1 MSQSLTSEAPAGPA
15 RWTTHETNTI
25 KQTNNVRVLE
35 PESVAGVYSSATA
48 DFGVP
53 LYGFKLFGEAFYP
66 EAKQNQLGCEYEA
79 GFKVRNERNGKL

>member
-1 MSQSLTSEAPAGPA
+1 MRP
-15 RWTTHETNTI
+15 
-25 KQTNNVRVLE
+25 QTNNVRILE

-66 EAKQNQLGCEYEA
+66 ESKQNQLGCDFES
-79 GFKVRNERNGKL
+79 GFRVRLWRLGVPDRAPPPRTLL

>member
-1 MSQSLTSEAPAGPA
+1 M
-15 RWTTHETNTI
+15 RI
-25 KQTNNVRVLE
+25 LE

-66 EAKQNQLGCEYEA
+66 ESKKNQLGCDFES
-79 GFKVRNERNGKL
+79 GFKVRPSRARRLCRSRPMLSSF